1 MIGEDEGARCGG
13 TFDDEDA
20 DDEKGEGDTAPFTD
34 SVKLPSPG
42 RLVAALSLSLVSD
55 ACTATVGGGRTPFVN
70 DNDDDDDDDDDDDGN
85 KAVKGCAS
93 DEKNDDDDDE
103 EEEEEKATVSV
114 SAVGLMTLH
123 IAEVRAC

>member
-70 DNDDDDDDDDDDDGN
+70 DNDDDDDDDDDGN